1 MPFPRENTCCAL
13 DRIGLREWQTVDT
26 RALFRCRGG
35 TEDVEGLVGRIGA
48 YDGKILVRV
57 EIAVP
62 RSGRKHGNIP
72 ATYLDC
78 SGLGASEHQA
88 CGTVGKAQ
96 NFVSQAVIV
105 VERVNPIPPLRRPS
119 VMGEQIL
126 VHRLTVRPGFE
137 RVAIHDDREIRIVR
151 NPVIDPQRENVHAG
165 GRGAGVMDPALSEGQ
180 PQPCQQGV
188 EIASVHWKGTTC
200 TIEGQDRQVRQR
212 AGNHTR
218 LKRLSFL

>member
-35 TEDVEGLVGRIGA
+35 TKNVEGLVGRIGA
-48 YDGKILVRV
+48 YDGKILVRA

-62 RSGRKHGNIP
+62 RAGRKDGNIP
-72 ATYLDC
+72 ATHLNC
-78 SGLGASEHQA
+78 PGPGASKHQA

-96 NFVSQAVIV
+96 NFVTQTVIV

-119 VMGEQIL
+119 VMGKQVF

-137 RVAIHDDREIRIVR
+137 RVAIHDNREIRIVR
-151 NPVIDPQRENVHAG
+151 NPVIGP
-165 GRGAGVMDPALSEGQ
+165 
-180 PQPCQQGV
+180 
-188 EIASVHWKGTTC
+188 
-200 TIEGQDRQVRQR
+200 
-212 AGNHTR
+212 
-218 LKRLSFL
+218 

>member
-13 DRIGLREWQTVDT
+13 DRISLREWQAVDA
-26 RALFRCRGG
+26 RALFCCRGG
-35 TEDVEGLVGRIGA
+35 TKDVKGLVWRIGA
-48 YDGKILVRV
+48 YDGKIFVRA
-57 EIAVP
+57 EITVP
-62 RSGRKHGNIP
+62 RAGRKHGDVTP
-72 ATYLDC
+72 THLDC
-78 SGLGASEHQA
+78 PGLRASEHQA

-96 NFVSQAVIV
+96 NLVSQAVIV
-105 VERVNPIPPLRRPS
+105 VKRVNPVAPLRRPA
-119 VMGEQIL
+119 VMGEQVL

-137 RVAIHDDREIRIVR
+137 RVAIHDDGKIRIVR
-151 NPVIDPQRENVHAG
+151 NPVIGPQRENVHAG
-165 GRGAGVMDPALSEGQ
+165 SRSPGMMDPALSEGQ
-180 PQPCQQGV
+180 SQPCQQGV